1 MKKYR
6 VFAALLALVMLLTL
20 LPVSALAAAVEAA
33 NADTEFVPELT
44 AAPAD
49 DQQSYLLTAQ
59 S

>member
-1 MKKYR
+1 M
-6 VFAALLALVMLLTL
+6 VLSDIAPLVDRIYAQTTEASI
-20 LPVSALAAAVEAA
+20 SALAAAVEAA

-49 DQQSYLLTAQ
+49 EQQSYLLAAQ